1 MVPLLVLLVFVGF
14 IVADV
19 IIQSAEARRLR
30 AARRLEPEARHRPAL
45 PTLGAVT
52 APAGLF
58 LDAGH
63 TWLGLEPSG
72 LARVGVDDL
81 ARRALGRLDAVE
93 LPDPGTRVRR
103 GETLFS
109 VRQGDRVAAFAA
121 PVDGV
126 VAAVNDDLR
135 DAAEAVEADP
145 YAGGWICALR
155 PEGIGSSLRKLF
167 IGEEASAWLKRE
179 VERFVAAFCGT
190 TQPALGTV
198 LPDGGHLAGGILE
211 KSDDATWNRFVSEF
225 LAPAGKA
232 EKGA

>member
-1 MVPLLVLLVFVGF
+1 MVPVLVLLVFVGF

-30 AARRLEPEARHRPAL
+30 AARSLEPEARPAL
-45 PTLGAVT
+45 ATLGAVT

-81 ARRALGRLDAVE
+81 ARRALGRLDAVD
-93 LPDPGTRVRR
+93 LPEPGTRVRR

-135 DAAEAVEADP
+135 GAPEAVEADQ
-145 YAGGWICALR
+145 
-155 PEGIGSSLRKLF
+155 E
-167 IGEEASAWLKRE
+167 
-179 VERFVAAFCGT
+179 
-190 TQPALGTV
+190 
-198 LPDGGHLAGGILE
+198 
-211 KSDDATWNRFVSEF
+211 
-225 LAPAGKA
+225 
-232 EKGA
+232 